1 MKIKFSSER
10 DFNILNKYLDTYKL
24 STVQSCLSQN
34 VSSSLSQVRLKKN
47 YILHIGVGNF
57 HRSHQAFAVQQINKL
72 HSSEDW
78 NIIGI
83 GLRDADRNL
92 RDCLRRQ
99 FFQYTLVSR
108 CNQKSLIEIIDVL
121 KEIFIIPDMSKN
133 KHFINYLPF
142 QDIQIISITITEK
155 GYTLDAENN
164 LNEEDPL
171 VQSDFQNW
179 KRESGIGKPKT
190 AVGLLCTFLFHR
202 MVKDQP
208 PITVMSSDNLYG
220 NGTLTKRICLQFS
233 MKVNEKLSEY
243 IEKNIAFP
251 NSMVD
256 RITPMTTKTDRFAL
270 QLNYNIIDHVPVVC
284 ENFIAWAIENK
295 FSSPRPKFE
304 LFSPITLTSNIYP
317 YESQKL
323 VLLNSSHS
331 FIAYIG
337 LFFSKKYV
345 YEYMLDDFMVRLL
358 KNYIDEVMITLPE
371 DDENLNHNEYK
382 EDLLIRFENYFVKD
396 ELTRIAQDGTQKLKV
411 CLEIPL
417 SYYYQHNGNQGCP
430 KHICI
435 MLALLLLFLKN
446 CKEKNCDPLQE
457 KIKNVIMGGFNRE
470 NISNVLQMFLPAK
483 FHTWEELFEQVTK
496 YTNDIF
502 YNIPLQEILAY

>member
-10 DFNILNKYLDTYKL
+10 DFNILNKYLETYK
-24 STVQSCLSQN
+24 SNTVQSYGNQN
-34 VSSSLSQVRLKKN
+34 ISSSLSQVSLKKN
-47 YILHIGVGNF
+47 YILHLGVGNF
-57 HRSHQAFAVQQINKL
+57 HRSHQAFAIQQINKL

-78 NIIGI
+78 SIIGV

-99 FFQYTLVSR
+99 FYQYTLVSR

-121 KEIFIIPDMSKN
+121 KQIFIIPDMSKN

-142 QDIQIISITITEK
+142 DDIQIISITITEK

-164 LNEEDPL
+164 LNEKDPL
-171 VQSDFQNW
+171 VQNDFQSW
-179 KRESGIGKPKT
+179 KRDGGIAKPKT
-190 AVGLLCTFLFHR
+190 AVGLLCTFLLHR

-208 PITVMSSDNLYG
+208 PITVMSCDNLYG

-233 MKVNEKLSEY
+233 RKVNEKLSDY

-284 ENFIAWAIENK
+284 ENFMAWAIEDT

-331 FIAYIG
+331 FIAYVG
-337 LFFSKKYV
+337 LYFSKKYV
-345 YEYMLDDFMVRLL
+345 YEYMLDNFMVRLL
-358 KNYIDEVMITLPE
+358 KNYIDEVKITLPK

-382 EDLLIRFENYFVKD
+382 DNLLIRFENYFVKD

-417 SYYYQHNGNQGCP
+417 SYYYERNPDHGYP
-430 KHICI
+430 KHIYI
-435 MLALLLLFLKN
+435 MLALLLLFFKSSN
-446 CKEKNCDPLQE
+446 EKNCDPLQE
-457 KIKNVIMGGFNRE
+457 KIKHVLDGGMDTENVKKI
-470 NISNVLQMFLPAK
+470 LQMFLPVK
-483 FHTWEELFEQVTK
+483 FHRWQQLFEQVKK
-496 YTNDIF
+496 YMNDIF